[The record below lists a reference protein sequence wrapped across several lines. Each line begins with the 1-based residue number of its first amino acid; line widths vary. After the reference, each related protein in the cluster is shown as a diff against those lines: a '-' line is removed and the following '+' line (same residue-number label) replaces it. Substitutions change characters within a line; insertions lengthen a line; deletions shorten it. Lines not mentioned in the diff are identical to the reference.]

1 MDNESSSKSEI
12 IRVAKELFQ
21 QYGLNKTTIDEIAAT
36 ARKSKATIYQFFN
49 NKEDIFVEI
58 LMEEFR
64 SLNDFVISEVNKQK
78 NSTDELKTYI
88 RTTISEAKKRLLL
101 YSLLKGEL
109 KSCLMNHNNIKH
121 DIDLFEKEVAKNIIY
136 NGMQTG
142 EFSKKHEP
150 YLDYIAYY
158 VINFTRGI
166 ILQLILYE
174 ESNTHLKDDDVFE
187 VLIDIMIKGLKD

>member
-1 MDNESSSKSEI
+1 VENESSSKSEI
-12 IRVAKELFQ
+12 MRVAKELFQ

-36 ARKSKATIYQFFN
+36 AKKSKATIYQFFN

-78 NSTDELKTYI
+78 NSTDELKIYI
-88 RTTISEAKKRLLL
+88 ITTISEAKKRLLL

-109 KSCLMNHNNIKH
+109 KSCLMNHNKIKH
-121 DIDLFEKEVAKNIIY
+121 EIDIFEKEVVKNIVY

-142 EFSKKHEP
+142 EFSKKYEP
-150 YLDYIAYY
+150 YLDHIAYY

-166 ILQLILYE
+166 ILQLILDE
-174 ESNTHLKDDDVFE
+174 ESNTHLKDDDIFN